1 MSEALA
7 VRFSRL
13 STEIGERAAAL
24 SDGLLRDLVFAE
36 ARRELIQ
43 HFVNQDQPA
52 DEAARLAE
60 RIISDARSKVSELQ
74 ANVRLGQLWEVYS
87 VGADRWVPGTVTDI
101 DGDYV
106 TLRAQGQQ
114 WQRCHVDDMQDAHH
128 YRLISDLRA
137 LR

>member
-1 MSEALA
+1 MGEALA
-7 VRFSRL
+7 ARMSRL
-13 STEIGERAAAL
+13 STEIGARAAAI
-24 SDGLLRDLVFAE
+24 SDGLIRDLVFAE
-36 ARRELIQ
+36 ARRDLIQ
-43 HFVNQDQPA
+43 HFVDQELPP

-60 RIISDARSKVSELQ
+60 QVIADARTKVAELQ

-114 WQRCHVDDMQDAHH
+114 WQRCHVNDMQDAHH
-128 YRLISDLRA
+128 YRLLSDLRA
-137 LR
+137 IR

>member
-7 VRFSRL
+7 ERISRL
-13 STEIGERAAAL
+13 SAEIGERTAAI
-24 SDGLLRDLVFAE
+24 SDELMRDLVFAE
-36 ARRELIQ
+36 ARRELIR
-43 HFVNQDQPA
+43 HFTEQDCPP

-60 RIISDARSKVSELQ
+60 RVITAARGKVADLH
-74 ANVRLGQLWEVYS
+74 ARVRLGQLWEVYS

-114 WQRCHVDDMQDAHH
+114 WQRCHVDDMRDSHH
-128 YRLISDLRA
+128 YRLLSDLRA
-137 LR
+137 VR

>member
-7 VRFSRL
+7 TRISRL
-13 STEIGERAAAL
+13 STEIGDRAAAI
-24 SDGLLRDLVFAE
+24 SDSLIRDLVFAE

-43 HFVNQDQPA
+43 HFVDQDLPV
-52 DEAARLAE
+52 DEAARTAEQVIADARDKVAE
-60 RIISDARSKVSELQ
+60 RQAR
-74 ANVRLGQLWEVYS
+74 VRLGQLWEVYS

-128 YRLISDLRA
+128 YRLLSDLRA
-137 LR
+137 FR